1 MGRIALA
8 VACCIVV
15 HFPAWCAYK
24 GLRWGRKGKGRRRRK
39 RFGIGH
45 REALADWF
53 KHLKRES
60 KEKENLKGFDRS
72 SS

>member
-8 VACCIVV
+8 IACAIVV
-15 HFPAWCAYK
+15 HFPAWRAYK
-24 GLRWGRKGKGRRRRK
+24 GLRWGRKGEGGRRGK

-45 REALADWF
+45 REALADCF

-60 KEKENLKGFDRS
+60 KEN
-72 SS
+72 